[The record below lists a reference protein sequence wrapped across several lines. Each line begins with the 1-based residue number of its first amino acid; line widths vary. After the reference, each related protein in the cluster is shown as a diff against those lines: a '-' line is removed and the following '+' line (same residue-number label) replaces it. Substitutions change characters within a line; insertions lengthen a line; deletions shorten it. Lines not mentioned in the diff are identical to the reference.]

1 MTVYQIPPRVA
12 HVVSDGEPDLPEALF
27 LMQLPDGTPQVLHG
41 SAAWIWLLAA
51 EGEED
56 VAAAVAHLVGRPRH
70 EVAAD
75 VESFLAELVSRGLLA
90 LEESPA

>member
-1 MTVYQIPPRVA
+1 MTAYRIPPRVA

-41 SAAWIWLLAA
+41 SAAWIWLLAV
-51 EGEED
+51 EGEPD
-56 VAAAVAHLVGRPRH
+56 VADAVAHLVGRPRH

>member
-1 MTVYQIPPRVA
+1 MTAYRIPPRVA

-27 LMQLPDGTPQVLHG
+27 LMQLP
-41 SAAWIWLLAA
+41 
-51 EGEED
+51 D